1 MKRIKSVMKIGM
13 IVTLITAS
21 IPTMAFAQDLESKH
35 ISYYELNKAVVDK
48 NDAIETLKDTQKD
61 IGEALEAYSSPYIS
75 FRASG
80 LGIRSS
86 ESARDGIFY
95 GYAKPVLINKLVLEG
110 NLTEVNYNIVKAEAT
125 IDYQLQKSLIELDYY
140 NNLAELYE
148 KRSKTL
154 EVKYNDTK
162 LKYEKG
168 TVSKLELAVA
178 ESTMRQQALGTDK
191 LKWQVK
197 IIKAKLAQSASLE
210 SKYEYTFEVPQ
221 SSGGQFTIAKIDAYW
236 DAVQANSAT
245 LAIQKAKWDSI
256 LNEEKVFE
264 TYKGY
269 ILESD
274 ILDFQRRKMAQ
285 KTSLE
290 VEESGLRIS
299 LGTML
304 NDLEYANQNLQA
316 LKENVTVKQM
326 DLKAAEINVKNKSLK
341 ESDLISYQLDLYAAE
356 LEVAKSKA
364 SRDIINKRVDT
375 FVNLG
380 VYIE

>member
-1 MKRIKSVMKIGM
+1 M

-61 IGEALEAYSSPYIS
+61 IGKALEAYSSPYIS
-75 FRASG
+75 FGASG

-95 GYAKPVLINKLVLEG
+95 GYAKPVLINKLVLEA
-110 NLTEVNYNIVKAEAT
+110 NLAEVNYNIVKAEAT

-154 EVKYNDTK
+154 AVKYNDTK

-210 SKYEYTFEVPQ
+210 SKSEYTFEVPQ

-245 LAIQKAKWDSI
+245 LAIQKAKWESI

-299 LGTML
+299 LGNML
-304 NDLEYANQNLQA
+304 NELEYANQNLQA
-316 LKENVTVKQM
+316 LRENLTVKQM

-341 ESDLISYQLDLYAAE
+341 ESDLVSYQLDLYAAE

-364 SRDIINKRVDT
+364 SRDIINKRLDT